1 MSRVRSWIFENDLGA
16 LAYRLLTEQPLWRR
30 QIAGLVEHFG
40 EHHGRSRTT
49 PLRILDLGC
58 GPGVSSF
65 VLAEAVPGAVEVTGV
80 DISAPMIERARALQ
94 RQRYAHL
101 PGLSFLCADALA
113 LPFEEASF
121 DVVTGH
127 SFLYIIGERERAL
140 REIARVLAP
149 RGRLVLMEPARDG
162 SLLSAAQGTLP
173 DLRAGLREPRS
184 AARFAA
190 SMILWRL
197 FSSLAG
203 RLTPELVSS
212 LFTAAGL
219 ELVATVP
226 TLRGLGWHC
235 VGRRPAER
243 AQHAR

>member
-40 EHHGRSRTT
+40 EHRRGSPEA

-65 VLAEAVPGAVEVTGV
+65 VLAEAVPGPALVTGV
-80 DISAPMIERARALQ
+80 DISAPMIERARALL

-101 PGLSFLCADALA
+101 SGLSFLCADALD
-113 LPFEEASF
+113 LPLRDASF

-140 REIARVLAP
+140 REIARVLVP
-149 RGRLVLMEPARDG
+149 GGRLVLMEPARDG
-162 SLLSAAQGTLP
+162 SLLSAARGALP
-173 DLRAGLREPRS
+173 DLRAGLREPRT
-184 AARFAA
+184 ATRFAA
-190 SMILWRL
+190 SMLLWRL

-203 RLTPELVSS
+203 RLTPELARS
-212 LFTAAGL
+212 LFAGADL
-219 ELVATVP
+219 ELVAAVP
-226 TLRGLGWHC
+226 TLGGLGWHF
-235 VGRRPAER
+235 VGRRPT
-243 AQHAR
+243 AR